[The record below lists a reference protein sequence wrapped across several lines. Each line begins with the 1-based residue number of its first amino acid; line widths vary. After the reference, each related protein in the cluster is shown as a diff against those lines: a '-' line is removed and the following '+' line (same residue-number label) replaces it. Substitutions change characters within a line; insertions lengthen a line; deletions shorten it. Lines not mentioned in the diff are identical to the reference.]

1 LRKSYPYSVFG
12 TITSV
17 KTQIIQLEDHDDT
30 ISVRDKMDWSQT
42 PRVLLVWP
50 ERGKVLSDRL
60 DLILLERYCSS
71 HGSQLALLTQDP
83 EVIFQAGEA
92 GIPVFQSRKT
102 AQLQPWRKSFR
113 EFERREL
120 ENKIIEVRDNDI
132 FSRDI
137 KPVHKD
143 LPPWARISIFI
154 AAVLAVLA
162 IAGMLF
168 PSAVISIEKEVNQN
182 SLTVPIRA
190 IIGEDQIQ
198 ISGQVPVQ
206 ELAIEAE
213 DQQSIPTSGTTAIPT
228 EYAGGEVV
236 FTNLG
241 EEIVTI
247 PINTILS
254 TDSENPVQFLT
265 SETGKLPPDVG
276 ESITIPV
283 LAINPGKIGNVLADQ
298 ITTISTSLEAEVS
311 VSNPLPTSGG
321 TDILISAP
329 NSSDRR
335 RLSRNLSISLKGLAS
350 QEISNLLSQN
360 DILLTPDLGEFEII
374 KEIFTPEEGA
384 PGVELDLKKKVRFLV
399 LYVSGENLLSLATD
413 LVKAQY
419 QEDDY
424 EPLLESI
431 AISQLSSPIPGAA
444 ESFTWRMEVSWNE
457 QKALDHNEI
466 LQMIL
471 GKKPLDAMVLLQE
484 NLELEVPPRII
495 LSPSWWLRIPALPF
509 RISINEGEN

>member
-1 LRKSYPYSVFG
+1 
-12 TITSV
+12 
-17 KTQIIQLEDHDDT
+17 
-30 ISVRDKMDWSQT
+30 MDWSQT

-50 ERGKVLSDRL
+50 ERGKVLRNRL

-71 HGSQLALLTQDP
+71 HGSQLALVTKDS

-113 EFERREL
+113 EFERRDL
-120 ENKIIEVRDNDI
+120 LAKNKEFRERDL
-132 FSRDI
+132 FSRSV
-137 KPVHKD
+137 KPVRKE
-143 LPPWARISIFI
+143 LRPWIRISIFI

-162 IAGMLF
+162 IAGMLL
-168 PSAVISIEKEVNQN
+168 PSAVITIEKEVDQK
-182 SLTVPIRA
+182 SLIVPIRA
-190 IIGEDQIQ
+190 MMGEDQIQ
-198 ISGQVPVQ
+198 ISGQVPVR
-206 ELAIEAE
+206 ELTVEAE
-213 DQQSIPTSGTTAIPT
+213 DQQSIPTSGTTAIPA
-228 EYAGGEVV
+228 EYAVGEVV

-241 EEIVTI
+241 EEIITL

-265 SETGKLPPDVG
+265 SETGKLPPGVG

-283 LAINPGKIGNVLADQ
+283 SAINPGKMGNVLADQ

-311 VSNPLPTSGG
+311 VNNPLPTSGG
-321 TDILISAP
+321 TDIVISAP

-335 RLSRNLSISLKGLAS
+335 LLSRDLSFSLKGLAS
-350 QEISNLLSQN
+350 EEIRALLSQN
-360 DILLTPDLGEFEII
+360 DILLTPDLEELEII
-374 KEIFTPEEGA
+374 EEIFTPEEGA
-384 PGVELDLKKKVRFLV
+384 PGIELDLKKKVRFLA
-399 LYVSGENLLSLATD
+399 LYVSEEDLLSLAAD

-431 AISQLSSPIPGAA
+431 TISQLSSPIPRAA
-444 ESFTWRMEVSWNE
+444 GSFTWRMEVTWNE
-457 QKALDHNEI
+457 QKSLDHNEI

-471 GKKPLDAMVLLQE
+471 GKKPLDAKVLLQK
-484 NLELEVPPRII
+484 NLELEVPPRIK

-509 RISINEGEN
+509 RISINEGEK